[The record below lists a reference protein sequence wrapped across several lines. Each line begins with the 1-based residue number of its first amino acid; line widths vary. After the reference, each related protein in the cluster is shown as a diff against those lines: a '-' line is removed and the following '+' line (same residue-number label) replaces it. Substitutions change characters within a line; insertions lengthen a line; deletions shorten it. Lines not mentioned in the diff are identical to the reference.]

1 MKNHDRDIKNNE
13 KASMTKLSKFEEKI
27 HIDDWIFAK
36 NIYRYT
42 RDAFIRWNQEEK
54 RIQLIGGL
62 VSSIF
67 QTNECNI
74 ELTKEEI
81 ISLLDNNSKMI
92 FEKLINSLDSRN
104 EVNEFILKG
113 TNRDNNIYWFKC
125 ILKKDN
131 NTKDGFS
138 YIGILTDITCEKD
151 FEKRCNNIIEYDIT
165 TGIPNKYFMK
175 NIINNYLSRCEKCG
189 ELGTLFLIDLD
200 DFNFINDIFNH
211 EVGDK
216 LLYLIANELTSILT
230 ENSIIGRY
238 SGDEFIIFKP
248 DIKDIEEAEKFA
260 KKIMKVFEEPL
271 NVKGKQ
277 LYITASIG
285 IALSPHNGND
295 FNMLLKSAD
304 TAMYSVKKN
313 GKNGYMFFNNG
324 IYTELNRV
332 YTLQRCLKNALKDN
346 ELFVLF
352 QPNIS
357 LNDSKMHGM
366 EALLRWNS
374 KELGLVSPN
383 EIIPT
388 AEATRLI
395 LPIGRFVLEEV
406 FKKVKQ
412 LLSEGY
418 DNFKIAVNLSELQLR
433 YNTIIKDLEDL
444 MKKYNVPLKY
454 IEIEIT
460 ESILMKSF
468 DKNVNILNQIRKLG
482 GSIALDDFGTGYSS
496 LNYLTKLP
504 IDILKVDRS
513 FVIDL
518 MDNVK
523 SRCIV
528 ENIIHLSHQL
538 GIEVIAEG
546 VEYMEQVIYL
556 KSIFCDKIQGYYF
569 SKPDHFENIKKL
581 FYKEFICS

>member
-1 MKNHDRDIKNNE
+1 MKKHDRDINNNE
-13 KASMTKLSKFEEKI
+13 KVSATKLPGSDGKI
-27 HIDDWIFAK
+27 HIDNWIFSK
-36 NIYRYT
+36 NIYKYT
-42 RDAFIRWNQEEK
+42 RDAFIRWNPEEK
-54 RIQLIGGL
+54 KVQLIGGL
-62 VSSIF
+62 VGLVF
-67 QTNECNI
+67 NTKDCNV
-74 ELTKEEI
+74 ELTKDEL
-81 ISLLDNNSKMI
+81 ISLLDNNSKMV
-92 FEKLINSLDSRN
+92 FEKLTNSLDSSN

-113 TNRDNNIYWFKC
+113 TNKEKNVFCLKC

-131 NTKDGFS
+131 NAKDGFS
-138 YIGILTDITCEKD
+138 YIGILTDITREKAL
-151 FEKRCNNIIEYDIT
+151 EKKYNKIIEYDMT
-165 TGIPNKYFMK
+165 TGVPNKYFMK
-175 NIINNYLSRCEKCG
+175 SIINNYLSKREKCEG
-189 ELGTLFLIDLD
+189 FGALFLIDLD
-200 DFNFINDIFNH
+200 NFNFINDIFNH

-230 ENSIIGRY
+230 ESSIIGRY
-238 SGDEFIIFKP
+238 SGDEFIIFRP
-248 DIKDIEEAEKFA
+248 DVKDIEDAEKFA
-260 KKIMKVFEEPL
+260 KKIMKVFESPL

-277 LYITASIG
+277 LYMTASIG

-295 FNMLLKSAD
+295 FNTLLKAAD

-313 GKNGYMFFNNG
+313 GKNGYIFFNNG

-332 YTLQRCLKNALKDN
+332 YTLQRCLKNAIENN
-346 ELFVLF
+346 ELFVVF
-352 QPNIS
+352 QPNVS

-366 EALLRWNS
+366 EALLRWES
-374 KELGLVSPN
+374 KELGLISPN

-406 FKKVKQ
+406 FKKVEQ
-412 LLSEGY
+412 LLLEGY
-418 DNFKIAVNLSELQLR
+418 DDFKIAVNLSELQLR
-433 YNTIIKDLEDL
+433 YNTIIKDLEEL
-444 MKKYNVPLKY
+444 MEKYDVPLKY

-504 IDILKVDRS
+504 IDILKIDRS

-518 MDNVK
+518 IDNVK

-528 ENIIHLSHQL
+528 ESIIHLSHQL

-546 VEYMEQVIYL
+546 VENIEQVIYL
-556 KSIFCDKIQGYYF
+556 KSICCDKIQGYYF
-569 SKPDHFENIKKL
+569 SKPDQFENIKKL
-581 FYKEFICS
+581 FYKEFINT

>member
-1 MKNHDRDIKNNE
+1 MKYHDRDIKNNE
-13 KASMTKLSKFEEKI
+13 KVSALKLSKFAGKI
-27 HIDDWIFAK
+27 NIDNLIFTK
-36 NIYRYT
+36 NTYKYT
-42 RDAFIRWNQEEK
+42 RDTFIRWNPKEEK
-54 RIQLIGGL
+54 VQLVGGL
-62 VSSIF
+62 VTAIF
-67 QTNECNI
+67 DIKECNV
-74 ELTKEEI
+74 ELTKDEFLL
-81 ISLLDNNSKMI
+81 LLDSNSKVV
-92 FEKLINSLDSRN
+92 FQGLINSLHNSN
-104 EVNEFILKG
+104 AINEFILKG
-113 TNRDNNIYWFKC
+113 INKDNNTYWFKC
-125 ILKKDN
+125 VFKKDN
-131 NTKDGFS
+131 NAKDGFS
-138 YIGILTDITCEKD
+138 YIGILTDITCEKVLQ
-151 FEKRCNNIIEYDIT
+151 KKYNKIVEYDTT
-165 TGIPNKYFMK
+165 TGVPNKYFMK
-175 NIINNYLSRCEKCG
+175 NVINSYLSRCEKCRDIG
-189 ELGTLFLIDLD
+189 AFFLIDLD
-200 DFNFINDIFNH
+200 NFKFINDIFNH

-216 LLYLIANELTSILT
+216 LLYLIADELTSILT
-230 ENSIIGRY
+230 ECSVIGRY
-238 SGDEFIIFKP
+238 SGDEFIIFEP
-248 DIKDIEEAEKFA
+248 NIKNIEDAEKFA
-260 KKIMKVFEEPL
+260 KKIIKVFESPL

-304 TAMYSVKKN
+304 TAMYYAKKN
-313 GKNGYMFFNNG
+313 GKNGYIFFNNG

-346 ELFVLF
+346 ELFVVF
-352 QPNIS
+352 QPNVS

-374 KELGLVSPN
+374 RELGLVSAN

-418 DNFKIAVNLSELQLR
+418 DDFKIAVNLSELQLR

-444 MKKYNVPLKY
+444 MEKYNIPLKY
-454 IEIEIT
+454 IEVEIT

-468 DKNVNILNQIRKLG
+468 DKNVKILNQIRELG
-482 GSIALDDFGTGYSS
+482 GSVALDDFGTGYSS

-504 IDILKVDRS
+504 IDILKIDRS

-518 MDNVK
+518 MSNVK

-538 GIEVIAEG
+538 GIKVIAEG
-546 VEYMEQVIYL
+546 VEDIEQVIYL
-556 KSIFCDKIQGYYF
+556 KSICCDKIQGYYF
-569 SKPDHFENIKKL
+569 SKPDNFENVKKL
-581 FYKEFICS
+581 FYKQFISK